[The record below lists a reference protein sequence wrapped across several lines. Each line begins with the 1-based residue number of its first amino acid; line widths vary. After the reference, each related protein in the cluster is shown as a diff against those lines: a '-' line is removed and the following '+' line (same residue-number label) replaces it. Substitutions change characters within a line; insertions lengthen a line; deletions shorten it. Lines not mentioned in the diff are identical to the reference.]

1 MLKDILP
8 SKVRTKLYLVYALLA
23 LALGA
28 TQVGFASANAGQP
41 TWLTVAIAVFV
52 FIGAGFG
59 FTAASNPTV
68 DSGGAHAARGID
80 LYKK

>member
-8 SKVRTKLYLVYALLA
+8 TKVRTKLYLVYALIA

-28 TQVGFASANAGQP
+28 TQVGFASADAGQP
-41 TWLTVAIAVFV
+41 TWLTVTLAVFV
-52 FIGAGFG
+52 FVGAGFG

-68 DSGGAHAARGID
+68 DGGDGAHVARRGVHLD
-80 LYKK
+80 